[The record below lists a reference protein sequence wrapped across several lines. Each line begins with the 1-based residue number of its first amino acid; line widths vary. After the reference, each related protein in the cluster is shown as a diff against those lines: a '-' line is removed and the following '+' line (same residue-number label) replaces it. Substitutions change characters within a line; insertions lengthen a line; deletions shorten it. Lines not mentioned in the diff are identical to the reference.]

1 MEYIFSLLLPGL
13 GHLYR
18 RLSYRALGFFA
29 VLAIHGSILWL
40 AVHKGRFALLAK
52 EIPKRYAGG
61 YWFST
66 LTLLGIF
73 FLIWVLALV
82 DLWRQRRAEGEI
94 KGWSYWGLVWRR
106 FKRDPKGISGALI
119 ILFMLY
125 LALFAPFFARGDP
138 IKMDLRNYLKPP
150 SREHP
155 MGTDNFGRDIL
166 DRAIYGS
173 RTALGIGAVATII
186 NMLLGGLLGLIGGF
200 YRGAVDA
207 IIMRFLEI
215 INSIPFLLFAML
227 AVSIFGSSVPI
238 LIIVLGIFGLQP
250 ARIIR
255 SEVLSVREEDYILAA
270 KALGV
275 GQFRLIFRHVLPN
288 AIASLL
294 VTTTMSVGVN
304 IIVIAGLSFLGLGIK
319 PPTPDWGSMLRDA
332 QEFFRAA
339 WWMAVFPGLFIAVTV
354 FGFNI
359 LGDSLRDVMDP
370 RLK

>member
-1 MEYIFSLLLPGL
+1 MEYFLSILMPGL

-18 RLSYRALGFFA
+18 RLWARGLGIICL
-29 VLAIHGSILWL
+29 VLIHVGILWL
-40 AVHKGRFALLAK
+40 AIQKGRFALLA
-52 EIPKRYAGG
+52 ENIPKRYARG

-66 LTLLGIF
+66 SILLGVF
-73 FLIWVLALV
+73 FLIWIFTVV
-82 DLWRQRRAEGEI
+82 DLWRKQRSRREI
-94 KGWSYWGLVWRR
+94 GGQSYWNLVWHR
-106 FKRDPKGISGALI
+106 FKRDPKGIGGALI

-125 LALFAPFFARGDP
+125 LALFAPFFSRGDP
-138 IKMDLRNYLKPP
+138 IKMDLSNYLKPP
-150 SREHP
+150 SLEHP

-173 RTALGIGAVATII
+173 RTALGIGVVATII
-186 NMLLGGLLGLIGGF
+186 NMLLGGFLGLVSGF
-200 YRGAVDA
+200 YRGAADVV
-207 IIMRFLEI
+207 IMRFLEI
-215 INSIPFLLFAML
+215 INSIPFLLFAIL
-227 AVSIFGSSVPI
+227 AVSIFGSSIPI
-238 LIIVLGIFGLQP
+238 LIIILGIFGLQP

-270 KALGV
+270 KAIGA
-275 GQFRLIFRHVLPN
+275 GQLRLIFRHVLPN

-294 VTTTMSVGVN
+294 VTTTMSIGVN

-319 PPTPDWGSMLRDA
+319 PPTPDWGAMLRDA
-332 QEFFRAA
+332 QEFFRTA

>member
-1 MEYIFSLLLPGL
+1 MEYLLSILLPSL
-13 GHLYR
+13 GHMYR
-18 RLSYRALGFFA
+18 RLWTRAFCILGV
-29 VLAIHGSILWL
+29 VLAHGGILWL
-40 AVHKGRFALLAK
+40 AIQKGRFALLAEK
-52 EIPKRYAGG
+52 IPKRYAGG

-66 LTLLGIF
+66 LMLLGIF
-73 FLIWVLALV
+73 FLIWVFALV
-82 DLWRQRRAEGEI
+82 DLWRQGRRREEI
-94 KGWSYWGLVWRR
+94 RGQSYWSLVWRR

-125 LALFAPFFARGDP
+125 LALFAPFFSRGDP

-150 SREHP
+150 SWEHP

-186 NMLLGGLLGLIGGF
+186 NMLLGGFLGLVSGF
-200 YRGAVDA
+200 YRGAADA

-215 INSIPFLLFAML
+215 INSIPFLLFAIL
-227 AVSIFGSSVPI
+227 AVSIFGSSIPI
-238 LIIVLGIFGLQP
+238 LIIILGIFGLQP

-270 KALGV
+270 KAIGA
-275 GQFRLIFRHVLPN
+275 GQLRLIFRHVLPN

-294 VTTTMSVGVN
+294 VTTTMSIGVN

-319 PPTPDWGSMLRDA
+319 PPTPDWGAMLRDA
-332 QEFFRAA
+332 QEFFRTA
-339 WWMAVFPGLFIAVTV
+339 WWMAIFPGIFIAVTV